1 MSYIVAELYE
11 ALIAAGGLLSG
22 FCSMTVNHAMSLIY
36 CRSFCLHPDRQAFP
50 PVLIQQAQQ
59 PQRSPLLRSGT
70 HEVVAPNLVR
80 SLRPESHTGAVVQPQ
95 PTPGLLFLRHFQPL
109 APADLLYSILAY
121 RPPRTPSVAAGC
133 RTGNWK
139 TVAPC
144 ALNTV
149 AAAVTPNPSYDAN
162 TTCATTGAEQSRVA

>member
-109 APADLLYSILAY
+109 APPDLLCSILAHF
-121 RPPRTPSVAAGC
+121 PSH
-133 RTGNWK
+133 
-139 TVAPC
+139 AP
-144 ALNTV
+144 
-149 AAAVTPNPSYDAN
+149 
-162 TTCATTGAEQSRVA
+162 Q

>member
-11 ALIAAGGLLSG
+11 ALMAAGGLLSE

-80 SLRPESHTGAVVQPQ
+80 SLRP
-95 PTPGLLFLRHFQPL
+95 
-109 APADLLYSILAY
+109 
-121 RPPRTPSVAAGC
+121 
-133 RTGNWK
+133 
-139 TVAPC
+139 
-144 ALNTV
+144 
-149 AAAVTPNPSYDAN
+149 
-162 TTCATTGAEQSRVA
+162 